1 MDDLAHFTTTA
12 GEDVILDLSGLIA
25 CWEGK
30 EPSPDTIVFN
40 LMGLDEPVEV
50 AGNFEKFV
58 TDWLTYYDCRQGKK
72 KPRRKQRQGSGTVV
86 KIVAI

>member
-1 MDDLAHFTTTA
+1 MARFTTTA
-12 GEDVILDLSGLIA
+12 GEDVILDFSGLIA

-30 EPSPDTIVFN
+30 SPDTIVFN
-40 LMGLDEPVEV
+40 LVGLDEPVAV